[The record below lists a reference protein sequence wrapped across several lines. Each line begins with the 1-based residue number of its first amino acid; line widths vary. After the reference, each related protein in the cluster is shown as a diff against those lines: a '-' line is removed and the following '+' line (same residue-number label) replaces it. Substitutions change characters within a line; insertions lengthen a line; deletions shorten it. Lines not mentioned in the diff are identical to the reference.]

1 VEKGSRILE
10 PVAGKL
16 KPSTLI
22 IASASIVWLKYALPP
37 IVGLFIGWLT
47 NYLAIRL
54 LFRPRKPLDFKLF
67 VLHGIFP
74 KNKSKLADRLGNV
87 VQRDLISYDDIRNK
101 LEDPTSMHEMAE
113 QVSVHVE
120 TMIRERLH
128 KTKFQQVVIPEG
140 LIQRIHEM
148 VTSDIE
154 KTLPKLID
162 NYVDKLEEKVDIY
175 AMVQKKVNN
184 FSDEKLED
192 LILAIT
198 KKEFKFIE
206 LIGAVLGFI
215 IGSLQVLLNYGLGH
229 I

>member
-1 VEKGSRILE
+1 MIP
-10 PVAGKL
+10 PV
-16 KPSTLI
+16 
-22 IASASIVWLKYALPP
+22 
-37 IVGLFIGWLT
+37 VGLIIGWLT
-47 NYLAIRL
+47 NYLAVRL
-54 LFRPRKPLDFKLF
+54 LFKPRKPVDLKIFTLQ
-67 VLHGIFP
+67 GIFP

-87 VQRDLISYDDIRNK
+87 VQRDLISYDDIRKK
-101 LEDPTSMHEMAE
+101 LEDPSSMHEMAE

-120 TMIRERLH
+120 NMIRERLH

-154 KTLPKLID
+154 KTLPALID
-162 NYVDKLEEKVDIY
+162 NYIDKLEEKVDIY
-175 AMVQKKVNN
+175 GMVQKKVNN

-206 LIGAVLGFI
+206 LIGAVLGFF
-215 IGSLQVLLNYGLGH
+215 IGCLQIFLAMAMGTF
-229 I
+229 

>member
-1 VEKGSRILE
+1 M
-10 PVAGKL
+10 
-16 KPSTLI
+16 
-22 IASASIVWLKYALPP
+22 WLKWVLPP
-37 IVGLFIGWLT
+37 VVGLFIGWLT

-54 LFRPRKPLDFKLF
+54 LFRPRNPIDFKIF
-67 VLHGIFP
+67 TLHGIFP

-87 VQRDLISYDDIRNK
+87 VQRDLISYEDIRDK
-101 LEDPTSMHEMAE
+101 LEDSNSLHAMAE

-120 TMIRERLH
+120 GMIRDRLH
-128 KTKFQQVVIPEG
+128 KTKFQKAVVPEG
-140 LIQRIHEM
+140 LINRIHEM

-175 AMVQKKVNN
+175 GMVQKKVNN

-206 LIGAVLGFI
+206 LIGAVLGFF
-215 IGSLQVLLNYGLGH
+215 IGCLQVLLNYGLGH
-229 I
+229 M